1 MTENRLLCLGYGYV
15 ARFLAQRL
23 MREGWRAAGS
33 TRSETTA
40 SDMAKTGVEPIL
52 WGGQAIKYDAD
63 AVLISVPPDE
73 SGCPALRIV
82 DHDSLKAARWI
93 GYLST
98 TGVYGD
104 ANGACVD
111 ESSPANTANWRSK
124 ARIVAENEWR
134 ALGEKIGVP
143 IIVFRL
149 AGIYGPERSALDR
162 VRAGTAERIS
172 KPGHIF
178 NRIHVDDIAAALHQS
193 IKAPS
198 AAALF
203 NLADDE
209 PAPQADVVEYAC
221 NLLGVA
227 PPPLVPFEKAQLSPM
242 AKSFY
247 ADSKRVSNARMK
259 EALGVRLIYPTYREG
274 LNALAAID

>member
-23 MREGWRAAGS
+23 MREGWRVAGS
-33 TRSETTA
+33 TRSQTTA
-40 SDMAKTGVEPIL
+40 SDMEKTGVEPIL
-52 WGGQAIKYDAD
+52 WAGQAIKCDAD
-63 AVLISVPPDE
+63 AVLISAPPDE

-82 DHDSLKAARWI
+82 NHDLLKAAGWI

-104 ANGACVD
+104 TNGAWVD
-111 ESSPANTANWRSK
+111 ETSPANPASQRSK
-124 ARIVAENEWR
+124 ARVVAENEWC
-134 ALGEKIGVP
+134 ALGEKIGRPV
-143 IIVFRL
+143 IVFRL
-149 AGIYGPERSALDR
+149 AGIYGPERSALER
-162 VRAGTAERIS
+162 VRARTAERIS
-172 KPGHIF
+172 KPGHVF
-178 NRIHVDDIAAALHQS
+178 NRIHVADITATLHQS
-193 IKAPS
+193 IKAPL
-198 AAALF
+198 AGALF

-221 NLLGVA
+221 NLVGVA
-227 PPPLVPFEKAQLSPM
+227 PPPLIPFDQAELSSM

-247 ADSKRVSNARMK
+247 AESKRVANARIK
-259 EALGVRLIYPTYREG
+259 EALGVSLLYPTYREG